1 MNIADE
7 FADFFTVHNLPLQL
21 VRMSQVNDFALLS
34 G

>member
-7 FADFFTVHNLPLQL
+7 FADFFTVQNLSFQR
-21 VRMSQVNDFALLS
+21 VRMSQVNDVALLS